1 MLLEISFEFKEDK
14 GSDPTIG
21 YAYFTHKGDDLKK
34 GITKANAHFK
44 KLRTE
49 SGWGTKA
56 KLKKITKARNET
68 HVNHSTVTSTR
79 KRSSTRRSTSSRK
92 SS

>member
-14 GSDPTIG
+14 ESQPTIG

-34 GITKANAHFK
+34 GIIKATAHFK
-44 KLRTE
+44 KLRSE

-56 KLKKITKARNET
+56 KLKKIIKARNET
-68 HVNHSTVTSTR
+68 HVNHSTATVTR
-79 KRSSTRRSTSSRK
+79 KPSNSRRITSSRK
-92 SS
+92 SR